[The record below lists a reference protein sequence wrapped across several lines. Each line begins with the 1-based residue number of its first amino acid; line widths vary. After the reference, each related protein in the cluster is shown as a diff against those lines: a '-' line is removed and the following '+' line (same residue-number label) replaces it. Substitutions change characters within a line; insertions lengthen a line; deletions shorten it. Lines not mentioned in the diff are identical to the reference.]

1 MKLSVIIATRNR
13 AHAIADSLDSI
24 AASLG
29 NAAPINAE
37 IVVIDNGSR
46 DATSKAVEQWA
57 AGCPFPVR
65 LVLEPRPGLSVARN
79 RALRTA
85 QGGLLV
91 FTDDDC
97 RLSKEYIRELLR
109 YDASDV
115 EPVLRGGSVELGDQ
129 TDLPITIRTTKTRQ
143 RFNRHTDPATHDSIV
158 GHISGCNMAMRRT
171 LVEKLGRFDERFGAG
186 SKLESGED
194 SDYLFRAYLEGFTI
208 EYVPDMTVFHYH
220 GRKQKP
226 VGYKLYRGYSI
237 GTGAIYAKYF
247 LRQPKLC
254 LPFCW
259 DVKKSIKEV
268 FSGKNL
274 FFPIIGF
281 SFKHKVAY
289 AALGAIKYFL
299 FCCAPDRGQPSLKLW
314 RAGRRSEKLAPRNR
328 PHGALES

>member
-13 AHAIADSLDSI
+13 AHAIAESLDSI
-24 AASLG
+24 ATSLA
-29 NAAPINAE
+29 NAAPIDAE

-46 DATSKAVEQWA
+46 DATSNAVEQWA
-57 AGCPFPVR
+57 IGCPFPVR
-65 LVLEPRPGLSVARN
+65 LVVEPRPGLSVARN

-85 QGGLLV
+85 QGELLV

-97 RLSKEYIRELLR
+97 RLSKQYISELLR
-109 YDASDV
+109 YDTSDI

-158 GHISGCNMAMRRT
+158 GHISGCNMAMRRA
-171 LVEKLGRFDERFGAG
+171 LVEKLGLFDERFGAG

-194 SDYLFRAYLEGFTI
+194 SDYLFRAYLAGFTL

-220 GRKQKP
+220 GRK
-226 VGYKLYRGYSI
+226 LYRGYSV
-237 GTGAIYAKYF
+237 GTGAIYAKYL

-259 DVKKSIKEV
+259 DVKKSINEIL
-268 FSGKNL
+268 SGKNL
-274 FFPIIGF
+274 FYPVIGF

-289 AALGAIKYFL
+289 GALGAMKYFFISL
-299 FCCAPDRGQPSLKLW
+299 RARPWPAEPSA
-314 RAGRRSEKLAPRNR
+314 R
-328 PHGALES
+328 

>member
-13 AHAIADSLDSI
+13 AHAIADSLASI

-268 FSGKNL
+268 LSGKNL
-274 FFPIIGF
+274 FYPIIGF

>member
-13 AHAIADSLDSI
+13 AHAIAESLDSI
-24 AASLG
+24 AASLA
-29 NAAPINAE
+29 NAASVDAE
-37 IVVIDNGSR
+37 IVVVDNGSR

-57 AGCPFPVR
+57 TGCPFPVR
-65 LVLEPRPGLSVARN
+65 LVMEPRPGLSVARN
-79 RALRTA
+79 RALGTA
-85 QGGLLV
+85 QGELLV

-97 RLSKEYIRELLR
+97 RLSKEYISELLR
-109 YDASDV
+109 YDASDI
-115 EPVLRGGSVELGDQ
+115 EPVLRGGSVELGDK
-129 TDLPITIRTTKTRQ
+129 TDLPITIRTTATHE
-143 RFNRHTDPATHDSIV
+143 RFNRQTDPATHDAIV
-158 GHISGCNMAMRRT
+158 GHISGCNMAMRRA
-171 LVEKLGRFDERFGAG
+171 LIEKLGPFDERFGAG

-194 SDYLFRAYLEGFTI
+194 SDYLFRAYLEGFTL

-237 GTGAIYAKYF
+237 GTGAIYAKYVF
-247 LRQPKLC
+247 RQPKLC

-274 FFPIIGF
+274 FYPIIGF

-289 AALGAIKYFL
+289 TAFGAVKYFFVSL
-299 FCCAPDRGQPSLKLW
+299 RARPWPAEPS
-314 RAGRRSEKLAPRNR
+314 G
-328 PHGALES
+328 

>member
-13 AHAIADSLDSI
+13 ANAISESLDSI
-24 AASLG
+24 TASLA
-29 NAAPINAE
+29 NAAPIDAE

-57 AGCPFPVR
+57 TGCPFPVR
-65 LVLEPRPGLSVARN
+65 LVVEPRAGLSVARN

-85 QGGLLV
+85 QGELLV

-97 RLSKEYIRELLR
+97 RLSKEYINELLH
-109 YDASDV
+109 YDASDI

-158 GHISGCNMAMRRT
+158 GHISGCNMAMRRA
-171 LVEKLGRFDERFGAG
+171 LVEKLGLFDERFGAG

-194 SDYLFRAYLEGFTI
+194 SDYLVRAYLEGFTL

-226 VGYKLYRGYSI
+226 VGYKLCRGYSI
-237 GTGAIYAKYF
+237 GTGAIYAKYLF
-247 LRQPKLC
+247 RQPKLC
-254 LPFCW
+254 VPFYW

-274 FFPIIGF
+274 FFPMIGF

-289 AALGAIKYFL
+289 AALGAVKYF
-299 FCCAPDRGQPSLKLW
+299 FISLRARPWPAVAKAM
-314 RAGRRSEKLAPRNR
+314 AGRPVRTSAQ
-328 PHGALES
+328 

>member
-13 AHAIADSLDSI
+13 AHAIAESLDSI
-24 AASLG
+24 AASLA
-29 NAAPINAE
+29 NAAPIDAE

-57 AGCPFPVR
+57 VGCQFPVR
-65 LVLEPRPGLSVARN
+65 LAVEPRPGLSVARN

-85 QGGLLV
+85 QGELLV

-97 RLSKEYIRELLR
+97 RLSKQYISELLR
-109 YDASDV
+109 YDASDI

-158 GHISGCNMAMRRT
+158 GHISGCNMAMRRA
-171 LVEKLGRFDERFGAG
+171 LVEKLGCFDERFGAG

-194 SDYLFRAYLEGFTI
+194 SDYLFRAYLEGFTL

-237 GTGAIYAKYF
+237 GTGAIYAKYLF
-247 LRQPKLC
+247 RQPKLC

-259 DVKKSIKEV
+259 DLKKSIREIV
-268 FSGKNL
+268 SGKNL
-274 FFPIIGF
+274 FYPIIGF
-281 SFKHKVAY
+281 SFKHKVVY
-289 AALGAIKYFL
+289 AAFGAIKYFL
-299 FCCAPDRGQPSLKLW
+299 ISQRV
-314 RAGRRSEKLAPRNR
+314 R
-328 PHGALES
+328 PWPAQHSAQ